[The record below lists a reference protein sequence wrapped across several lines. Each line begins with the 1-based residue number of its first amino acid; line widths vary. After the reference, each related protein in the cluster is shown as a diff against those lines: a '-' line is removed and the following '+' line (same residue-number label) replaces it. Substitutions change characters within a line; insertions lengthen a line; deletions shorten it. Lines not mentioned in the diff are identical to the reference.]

1 MRCIWGEGKKEDT
14 PVEVARLSEE
24 IADQRHDGGEKV
36 EVLGVRRYNERH
48 VGVVEVGGE
57 DADEEDEEEATDR
70 PRVRVASLGEEGEV
84 LRRGWKCE
92 ETVCEGGVLRVR
104 RRKRRCL
111 REGEQNGD
119 EKVQLLVCQGGVVI
133 QQV

>member
-1 MRCIWGEGKKEDT
+1 MRCIWGEGKEEDT

-36 EVLGVRRYNERH
+36 EVLGVRQYNGRH

-57 DADEEDEEEATDR
+57 EDEEEAADR
-70 PRVRVASLGEEGEV
+70 PRVGVASLGEEGEV

-92 ETVCEGGVLRVR
+92 ETVCEGGILGVR
-104 RRKRRCL
+104 RRKRRDL

-119 EKVQLLVCQGGVVI
+119 EKVQLFVFQGGVVI
-133 QQV
+133 